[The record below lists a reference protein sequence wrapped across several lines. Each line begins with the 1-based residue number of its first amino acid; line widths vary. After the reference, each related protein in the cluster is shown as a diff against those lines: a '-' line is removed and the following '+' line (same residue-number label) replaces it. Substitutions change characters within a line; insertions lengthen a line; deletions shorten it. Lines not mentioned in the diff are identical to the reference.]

1 MENSINIFLVENYFL
16 KRRQWEDGERM
27 TLKNGDTLQNG
38 KTNNRFNSQTGAIK
52 PFLP

>member
-16 KRRQWEDGERM
+16 KIRQWKDGERM

-38 KTNNRFNSQTGAIK
+38 KQTIGLIARQVQ
-52 PFLP
+52 